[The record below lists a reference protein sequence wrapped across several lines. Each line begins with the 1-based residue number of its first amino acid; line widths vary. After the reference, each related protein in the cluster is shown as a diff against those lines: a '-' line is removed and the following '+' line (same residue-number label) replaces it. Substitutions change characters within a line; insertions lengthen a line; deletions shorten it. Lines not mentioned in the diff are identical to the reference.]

1 MPAQPAK
8 AEPTQ
13 LPTPPPRDEAAASR
27 HYRDVIDDLIDLG
40 AGLARL
46 LADQAHAVAAADR
59 VTEAPSAATPPNTT
73 PQEATPTNL
82 TATPA
87 QPPAQIAAI
96 AAAFD
101 RVARGVRRS
110 ILLARHI
117 AATPVPT
124 AADPAGRR
132 TVARGQI
139 IRNVEDAIA
148 RTARGKD
155 AGTLH
160 AELLDRLDAPDL
172 ELALAHRPIADIV
185 ADICRDLGL
194 DNCLGARPW
203 KRRTPTDVERL
214 VARAAAGPGDPRLPV
229 ARADPPPLIRPR
241 PPDPAADIA
250 KILRYAAPRPPD
262 D

>member
-1 MPAQPAK
+1 MFAQPSK

-13 LPTPPPRDEAAASR
+13 PTAPPARDEAAASR

-46 LADQAHAVAAADR
+46 LADQAHAVAAASR
-59 VTEAPSAATPPNTT
+59 VTEAPGADTPRDATPADPI
-73 PQEATPTNL
+73 
-82 TATPA
+82 ATPA
-87 QPPAQIAAI
+87 QPPAQVAAI

-117 AATPVPT
+117 AATPVPA

-139 IRNVEDAIA
+139 IRDVEDAIA
-148 RTARGKD
+148 RTARGKE

-172 ELALAHRPIADIV
+172 ELALAHRPVADIV

-214 VARAAAGPGDPRLPV
+214 VARAAARPGDPRQPV
-229 ARADPPPLIRPR
+229 ARAEPPPLIRPR